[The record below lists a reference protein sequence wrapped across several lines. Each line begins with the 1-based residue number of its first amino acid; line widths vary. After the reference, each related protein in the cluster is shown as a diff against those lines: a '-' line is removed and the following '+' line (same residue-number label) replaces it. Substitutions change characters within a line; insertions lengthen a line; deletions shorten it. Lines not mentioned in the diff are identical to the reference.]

1 MKAIMLKLTNK
12 IYTGLPR
19 SDVEFEVMYKFGYI
33 FIILYD
39 LDLGGRSITNDI
51 DAVVGDLKNIFSG
64 LEHANIFY
72 RDSDGC
78 FDEIIINKDNSI
90 SFRALVALDLDEAFD
105 IWITKKQIKR

>member
-1 MKAIMLKLTNK
+1 MKVIMIKLTNK
-12 IYTGLPR
+12 IYTGIPR
-19 SDVEFEVMYKFGYI
+19 SDVEFEVMFKFGYI

-39 LDLGGRSITNDI
+39 LNLGNRIITNDI

-78 FDEIIINKDNSI
+78 FDEIIVNKDSSI
-90 SFRALVALDLDEAFD
+90 SFRTLSALDLEEAFD
-105 IWITKKQIKR
+105 IWIAKSNQ